1 MSGSDYATTPNLSLL
16 KPTVDADE
24 DQWGFHINS
33 NFDTLDT
40 VLSTSVGGLF
50 LPLTGGEL
58 SGQLVLNGGAP
69 VTPFDAANKSYVDAQ
84 IASIV
89 PLPPPTSLPPSGPA
103 GGDLSGSYPN
113 PALVSSGV
121 TAGSYTNTNLTV
133 DAKGRI
139 TAAANGTAGSAVPG
153 GAVTDVAPP
162 VSPIDGA
169 LWWDATSGNLFVFY
183 DDGTSTQWVP
193 ATSTVAMPAPR
204 NAARLQ
210 AQWQNAATV
219 SDDTIWWWDMPY
231 GGTINT
237 LKYFTG
243 NGSFTVTWQINGVT
257 VTGLSGV
264 AVSSSTPATATATAA
279 NTFPAGANVSVV
291 ITGSTGSPT
300 DALLSLAVTW
310 S

>member
-1 MSGSDYATTPNLSLL
+1 MSGSDYATTPNLGLL

-24 DQWGFHINS
+24 DMWGDHING

-50 LPLTGGEL
+50 LPLTGGAL
-58 SGQLVLNGGAP
+58 SGQLALNAGAP

-84 IASIV
+84 VATIV
-89 PLPPPTSLPPSGPA
+89 PPTSLPPSGTA
-103 GGDLSGSYPN
+103 GGDLTGNYPN
-113 PALVSSGV
+113 PALAISGV
-121 TAGSYTNTNLTV
+121 AAGSYTNTNLTV

-139 TAAANGTAGSAVPG
+139 TAAANGTAGSAGPG

-162 VSPIDGA
+162 PTPVDGA
-169 LWWDATSGNLFVFY
+169 LGWDATSGTLFVFY

-193 ATSTVAMPAPR
+193 ATSTVAMPTPR

-219 SDDTIWWWDMPY
+219 SDDTVWWWDMPY
-231 GGTINT
+231 AGTVST

-243 NGSFTVTWQINGVT
+243 NGSFNVAIKVNGTT
-257 VTGLSGV
+257 VTGLGAV

-279 NTFPAGANVSVV
+279 NTFAAGDNITAV